1 MTAVE
6 ASSADVELRARAT
19 GFVRRVRALG
29 GRRVIEVDARGERN
43 AGAWSVPTASRSL
56 PALGPP
62 ENSGSAADPDRLKR
76 R

>member
-19 GFVRRVRALG
+19 GFVRARVRALG
-29 GRRVIEVDARGERN
+29 GRRSSKLMLVVSATPVR
-43 AGAWSVPTASRSL
+43 WSVPTASRSL

-62 ENSGSAADPDRLKR
+62 ENSGCRC
-76 R
+76 

>member
-19 GFVRRVRALG
+19 GFVRRAFVRSA
-29 GRRVIEVDARGERN
+29 DA
-43 AGAWSVPTASRSL
+43 APSKLMLVVSATPVHSSVPTASRSL

-62 ENSGSAADPDRLKR
+62 ENSGCRC
-76 R
+76 